1 MNRDKDLEHSLMDK
15 FLDFMTLMYQI
26 YGEIVL
32 EKKKKKV
39 KEDD

>member
-1 MNRDKDLEHSLMDK
+1 
-15 FLDFMTLMYQI
+15 LDFMTLMYQK

-39 KEDD
+39 KEDDWYV